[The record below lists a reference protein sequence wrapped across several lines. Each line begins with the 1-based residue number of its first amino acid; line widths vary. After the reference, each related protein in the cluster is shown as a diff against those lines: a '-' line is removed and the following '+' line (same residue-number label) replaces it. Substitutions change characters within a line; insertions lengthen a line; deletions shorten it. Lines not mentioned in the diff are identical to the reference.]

1 VAETPVSR
9 RESLRDALLNQLTVE
24 VAEPP
29 VSTRPLRGLLNRP
42 TVEVAEERRSR
53 VSKPPTN

>member
-9 RESLRDALLNQLTVE
+9 RVSLRDALLNQL
-24 VAEPP
+24 
-29 VSTRPLRGLLNRP
+29 

>member
-1 VAETPVSR
+1 VTPVSR
-9 RESLRDALLNQLTVE
+9 RPLRGLLNQLTVE
-24 VAEPP
+24 VAEAP
-29 VSTRPLRGLLNRP
+29 VSRRPLRGLLNQL